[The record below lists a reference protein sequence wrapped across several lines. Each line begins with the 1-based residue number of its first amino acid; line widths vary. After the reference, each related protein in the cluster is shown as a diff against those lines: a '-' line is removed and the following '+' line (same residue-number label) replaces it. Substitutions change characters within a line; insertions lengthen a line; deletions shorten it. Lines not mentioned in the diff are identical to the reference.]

1 MMDIKR
7 RSPWSKKTNTM
18 RLDVTEDEYNA
29 WMGGMLIQEAMPRLN
44 SAEREFLKTGLTNTD
59 WFDMFKDDFVE
70 EMDNG

>member
-29 WMGGMLIQEAMPRLN
+29 WMGGMLIQKAMPRLN
-44 SAEREFLKTGLTNTD
+44 SNEREFLMTGLTNTD

>member
-1 MMDIKR
+1 
-7 RSPWSKKTNTM
+7 
-18 RLDVTEDEYNA
+18 
-29 WMGGMLIQEAMPRLN
+29 MLIQEAMPRLN

>member
-7 RSPWSKKTNTM
+7 RSPWSKKTSTM
-18 RLDVTEDEYNA
+18 RLDVTEEEYNA
-29 WMGGMLIQEAMPRLN
+29 WRNGMLIQEAMPRLN
-44 SAEREFLKTGLTNTD
+44 SNEREFLMTGLTNTD

>member
-1 MMDIKR
+1 MMDITR
-7 RSPWSKKTNTM
+7 RSPWSKTTNTW
-18 RLDVTEDEYNA
+18 RLDVTEEEYSA
-29 WMGGMLIQEAMPRLN
+29 WRNGMLIQEAMPRLN